1 MGTSLVTA
9 GSGQNWENELVA
21 ALDRPGAP
29 MTVLRR
35 CVDLGDVLA
44 IAGTG
49 QAAVAVLAADL
60 RRLDTEAVTRLRTA
74 GVAVVGVH
82 GVGDTAARERLLR
95 MGISILVAD
104 DAGTDAVVAAAWT
117 AFGDLQAPGADT
129 AATDAVA
136 DPRRSLPPNTSPPAP
151 ADTGLPDAPVE
162 PAPAGRVVAVWG
174 PTGAPGRST
183 VAAGIASAAAAAGT
197 PTVLV
202 DADVYGGVLASA
214 FGLLDESPGLAGACR
229 QAANGRLDRGA
240 LLDLC
245 WSVTPELQLLT
256 GIARADRWPEVRASA
271 VPTVLTQARQVA
283 ALVVVDCAFNVEADE
298 EISFDTVA
306 PRRNGATLAVLAEA
320 DEVLAVGSA
329 DPSGLERLV
338 RAVSE
343 LTMAVPDVDP
353 RIVLNRCRPA
363 AGGADEAAAAVR
375 RFLGA
380 ETLARLPEDRT
391 VTDRAWRRGQ
401 SIDQAAP
408 SSPLAVAL
416 RELAAAVLRVPAAS
430 LH

>member
-1 MGTSLVTA
+1 MSTALVTA

-21 ALDRPGAP
+21 ALDRPGAS

-49 QAAVAVLAADL
+49 QAAVAVLAAGL
-60 RRLDTEAVTRLRTA
+60 RRLDTEAVTRLRAA

-82 GVGDTAARERLLR
+82 PVGDTAARERLLR
-95 MGISILVAD
+95 MGISALVAE
-104 DAGTDAVVAAAWT
+104 DAGTDAVVTAAWT
-117 AFGDLQAPGADT
+117 AYEELQAPAADHPGSIPS
-129 AATDAVA
+129 VA
-136 DPRRSLPPNTSPPAP
+136 DPRRSLPPPAT
-151 ADTGLPDAPVE
+151 TGTEQPEPPVE

-174 PTGAPGRST
+174 PTGAPGRTT
-183 VAAGIASAAAAAGT
+183 VAAGIATAAAAAGT

-229 QAANGRLDRGA
+229 QAANGRLDRTV

-245 WSVTPELQLLT
+245 WSVTADLQLLT

-271 VPTVLTQARQVA
+271 IPTVLGQIREIA
-283 ALVVVDCAFNVEADE
+283 ALVVVDCGFAVEADE

-320 DEVLAVGSA
+320 DEVVVVGSA
-329 DPSGLERLV
+329 DPPGLERLV
-338 RAVSE
+338 RGVAE
-343 LTMAVPDVDP
+343 LTAAVPDVDP
-353 RIVLNRCRPA
+353 RVVLNRCRPA
-363 AGGADEAAAAVR
+363 AGGADEATAAVR
-375 RFLGA
+375 RFLGL
-380 ETLARLPEDRT
+380 EVLARLPEDRT
-391 VTDRAWRRGQ
+391 ATDRAWRRGQ
-401 SIDQAAP
+401 PLADAAP
-408 SSPLAVAL
+408 SSAL
-416 RELAAAVLRVPAAS
+416 TSAFRNLAAALARPLATS
-430 LH
+430 GRRG